1 MVRALLCLLVLDA
14 PSKAPL
20 PPLPC
25 AIATHSEQPSCT
37 DKTRPACQRCL
48 KSGYTCKGYDLG
60 LRMQSLVV
68 ITEPKGSQR
77 LAKISPPSKP
87 SQHEQRVGRELSLVA
102 FQEQIAFSY
111 FFATYGWASFWK
123 PFLEL
128 AQESD
133 LSTTS
138 HTCSLALAYGHM
150 GLGHSE
156 KSLQSMGLELYGRSL
171 REVQSLLTHGVGT
184 KTDLARLTV
193 PVVILGMYSVRSAL
207 HTTLLVTPGNCLLM
221 AWRA

>member
-1 MVRALLCLLVLDA
+1 
-14 PSKAPL
+14 
-20 PPLPC
+20 
-25 AIATHSEQPSCT
+25 
-37 DKTRPACQRCL
+37 
-48 KSGYTCKGYDLG
+48 
-60 LRMQSLVV
+60 MQSLVV
-68 ITEPKGSQR
+68 VTEPEGSQR
-77 LAKISPPSKP
+77 LAKISPPDKS
-87 SQHEQRVGRELSLVA
+87 SQHQRVGRELSLVA

-171 REVQSLLTHGVGT
+171 REVQSLLTHGVGA

-207 HTTLLVTPGNCLLM
+207 LPTTLLVNPGNCLLM